1 MDCIDFD
8 ARFMACWEDWEQKNR
23 HRFKR
28 VDDMEDEVPG
38 VYLRFL
44 NTPADWL
51 NGETPA
57 DYFEKYDDGKL
68 LVDWMRAYAE
78 QDVPVPDLLLHRITE
93 LPQTAAQPLMGLL
106 VDRSA
111 PLDARANAIELLRE
125 MELDDP
131 LVTYVRWQVERD
143 EDDDLLEKSL
153 ESLKDMGEAALA
165 ACRTAFRAADDVGK
179 EALLDYLSDYPATD
193 EVFAFAL
200 ESFKRQPDKRAL
212 FAGYLG
218 KLDDD
223 RALEALLDVAE
234 SDDVS
239 YIDFLEIRN
248 AVERLGG
255 EAPVRDFTGDPTYQ
269 AMRRM
274 QEK

>member
-23 HRFKR
+23 HRFKNI
-28 VDDMEDEVPG
+28 DDMEDEVPG
-38 VYLRFL
+38 VYLQFL
-44 NTPADWL
+44 NAKADWL
-51 NGETPA
+51 GGETPA
-57 DYFEKYDDGKL
+57 EYFEKYDDGKL
-68 LVDWMRAYAE
+68 LVEWMREYAE
-78 QDVPVPDLLLHRITE
+78 TGVPVPDLLLHRITE
-93 LPQTAAQPLMGLL
+93 LPDTSTQPLLGLM
-106 VDRSA
+106 VDRDA

-125 MELDDP
+125 MERQEP
-131 LVTYVRWQVERD
+131 LITYVRWQVERN
-143 EDDDLLEKSL
+143 EDDDLLEQSL
-153 ESLKDMGEAALA
+153 ESLKDMGEPALE
-165 ACRTAFRAADDVGK
+165 ACRAAFRAADSVGK
-179 EALLDYLSDYPATD
+179 EALLDYLSDYPVTD
-193 EVFAFAL
+193 EVLHFAL
-200 ESFKRQPDKRAL
+200 ESFQKQKDKRAL
-212 FAGYLG
+212 FASYLG

-223 RALEALLDVAE
+223 RALEPLLDAAE

-255 EAPVRDFTGDPTYQ
+255 EAPVRDFTGDSTYQ

>member
-1 MDCIDFD
+1 MNCIDFD
-8 ARFMACWEDWEQKNR
+8 ARFMACWEDWERKNR

-38 VYLRFL
+38 VYLKFL
-44 NTPADWL
+44 NAPADWL
-51 NGETPA
+51 GGETPA
-57 DYFEKYDDGKL
+57 EYFEKYDDGQL
-68 LVDWMRAYAE
+68 LVDWMLAYIDQE
-78 QDVPVPDLLLHRITE
+78 TPVPDLLLHRITE
-93 LPQTAAQPLMGLL
+93 LENAVQPLLTLL

-111 PLDARANAIELLRE
+111 PVEARANAIELLQE
-125 MELDDP
+125 MERTEP
-131 LVTYVRWQVERD
+131 LITYVRWQVERA
-143 EDDDLLEKSL
+143 EDDDLLEKAL
-153 ESLKDMGEAALA
+153 ESLKEMGEPALE
-165 ACRTAFRAADDVGK
+165 ACRVAFRAADTVGK
-179 EALLDYLSDYPATD
+179 EALLDYLSDYPCTD
-193 EVFAFAL
+193 EVFHFAL
-200 ESFKRQPDKRAL
+200 DAFRRQPDKRAL

-218 KLDDD
+218 KLNDD